1 MPIDRE
7 EFEKS
12 PDERMSVGSG
22 TNADVVLTFLSEN
35 PDKAYTLEEVHD
47 ETGVKKGSL
56 GAVLSRLRE
65 RGLVKHRGKYWTIE
79 DDDRLASAAAAE
91 LAESTVLEEDEFDK
105 EEWLEHA
112 PDDR

>member
-1 MPIDRE
+1 MNHYDSTQLLWKIQCIATK
-7 EFEKS
+7 KS
-12 PDERMSVGSG
+12 RTKIRAWQEPG
-22 TNADVVLTFLSEN
+22 TIGLQDHRT
-35 PDKAYTLEEVHD
+35 
-47 ETGVKKGSL
+47 TGLWDCWTVIQGSL

-79 DDDRLASAAAAE
+79 DDDRLAGAAAVE
-91 LAESTVLEEDEFDK
+91 LAESSVLEEDEFDK

>member
-1 MPIDRE
+1 
-7 EFEKS
+7 
-12 PDERMSVGSG
+12 MSVGTD
-22 TNADVVLTFLSEN
+22 TNGDAVLTFLSDN
-35 PDKAYTLEEVHD
+35 PDKAYTLEEIHD
-47 ETGVKKGSL
+47 ATGVKKGSL

-91 LAESTVLEEDEFDK
+91 LAESAVLEEDEFDK

-112 PDDR
+112 PDDE